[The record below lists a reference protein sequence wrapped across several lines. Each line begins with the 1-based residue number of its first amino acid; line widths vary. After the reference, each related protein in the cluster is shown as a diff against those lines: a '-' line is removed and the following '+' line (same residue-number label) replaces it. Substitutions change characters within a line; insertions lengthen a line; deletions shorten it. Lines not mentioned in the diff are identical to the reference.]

1 MTTQQPNAEN
11 QITPEKWDELN
22 FDGKHFC
29 SLNDAQE
36 IVLKATAYSQERPL
50 SAITTDNCD
59 TIIAALSEKFKEVT
73 SKLQELDT
81 EWQQTEDK
89 IKVNGKVLRLK
100 EYLNHANA
108 IGDYAPLYENLA
120 EKEKHIQ
127 SLFDA
132 NYEEKLKLAEQAEAL
147 KDSEDWK
154 GATDNFRAI
163 VDHWKNANPAE
174 KNKSDKLWERIENA
188 RNHFYE
194 RKRLH
199 QDDVEKDMMQN
210 LDLKMEICEKAEKLA
225 QSEDWRKTSDL
236 YKELMDQWKTIGR
249 VASAE
254 KNDEL
259 WNRFIAAR
267 NVFFDRK
274 KVNFEQIQQEQ
285 EANYAV
291 KLALVEKAEAIC
303 DNKDWK
309 ETTQEMSDMMDTW
322 KKTGRVPYE
331 KADELWN
338 RLQAA
343 RDKFFAAKR
352 QSAEEFK
359 VNLEDNYAQ
368 KMALLKRAEELQ
380 HSDNWKEATD
390 EINDLMQEWKKVG
403 QIPREYGDEI
413 WERFIGARNNFF
425 ARKDADRD
433 RRKARFQSQLDGRF
447 QQTQQFL
454 EKIQSEIKEEE
465 EKLNDFRSSLDNTTG
480 SGTKEE
486 ELRKHLENLIRQI
499 ESKLPARREKEA
511 EVARQLEELKE
522 KRNQKK
528 EERSE

>member
-1 MTTQQPNAEN
+1 M
-11 QITPEKWDELN
+11 
-22 FDGKHFC
+22 
-29 SLNDAQE
+29 SL
-36 IVLKATAYSQERPL
+36 
-50 SAITTDNCD
+50 
-59 TIIAALSEKFKEVT
+59 
-73 SKLQELDT
+73 LQ
-81 EWQQTEDK
+81 K
-89 IKVNGKVLRLK
+89 
-100 EYLNHANA
+100 
-108 IGDYAPLYENLA
+108 
-120 EKEKHIQ
+120 
-127 SLFDA
+127 
-132 NYEEKLKLAEQAEAL
+132 
-147 KDSEDWK
+147 
-154 GATDNFRAI
+154 
-163 VDHWKNANPAE
+163 
-174 KNKSDKLWERIENA
+174 
-188 RNHFYE
+188 
-194 RKRLH
+194 
-199 QDDVEKDMMQN
+199 
-210 LDLKMEICEKAEKLA
+210 
-225 QSEDWRKTSDL
+225 
-236 YKELMDQWKTIGR
+236 
-249 VASAE
+249 

-274 KVNFEQIQQEQ
+274 KQNFEHIQQEQ

-291 KLALVEKAEAIC
+291 KLAIVEKAEAIC
-303 DNKDWK
+303 DSKDWK
-309 ETTQEMSDMMDTW
+309 ETTQELGDMMETW

-368 KMALLKRAEELQ
+368 KLALLKRAEELQ

-413 WERFIGARNNFF
+413 WERFIGARN
-425 ARKDADRD
+425 K
-433 RRKARFQSQLDGRF
+433 
-447 QQTQQFL
+447 FL
-454 EKIQSEIKEEE
+454 PVKMPTAINAKPASRASWTAGSSKPNNSSKKIQSEIREEE
-465 EKLNDFRSSLDNTTG
+465 EKLIDFRNSLSNTTG

-499 ESKLPARREKEA
+499 ESKLPARRDKEA